1 MITSLLPAAHN
12 FIRRKRDS
20 MARHPVLFLF
30 RHIKKIYAAL
40 LIFVNALLPIAE
52 QIAV

>member
-1 MITSLLPAAHN
+1 MIQWLG
-12 FIRRKRDS
+12 
-20 MARHPVLFLF
+20 ARSSFSCGKSVRNAP
-30 RHIKKIYAAL
+30 L